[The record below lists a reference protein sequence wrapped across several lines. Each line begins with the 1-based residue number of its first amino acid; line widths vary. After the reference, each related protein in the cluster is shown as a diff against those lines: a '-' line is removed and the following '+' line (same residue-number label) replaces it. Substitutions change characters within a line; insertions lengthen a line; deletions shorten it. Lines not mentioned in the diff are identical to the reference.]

1 MKQIT
6 INGNSYKAKLNIRAA
21 KTFEEQTG
29 KDISQ
34 VSTITDMASLV
45 YACVHAAAIAE
56 KKDCPLTM
64 DDIVDG
70 VELDELSSI
79 VEQIAPSGQGE

>member
-1 MKQIT
+1 
-6 INGNSYKAKLNIRAA
+6 
-21 KTFEEQTG
+21 
-29 KDISQ
+29 
-34 VSTITDMASLV
+34 MASLV